1 MRIFLASLMR
11 FLIGISSHVCGA
23 AKLLPGLARHVI
35 RKFAYV
41 FGDLLCGGSAA
52 CRAFALA
59 AFLKVSVAVVISLPF
74 ALSTVVTTT

>member
-1 MRIFLASLMR
+1 MR
-11 FLIGISSHVCGA
+11 FIIGISCQVCRA

-35 RKFAYV
+35 RKFATFSATSSAV
-41 FGDLLCGGSAA
+41 SAA